1 MADCGKLQ
9 KQDIH
14 RTVELLAN
22 ILQKAA
28 QNAIIVKTE
37 EYSEDEEIAND
48 KLQFLKGIGLDSDE
62 SEK

>member
-37 EYSEDEEIAND
+37 EYSEDEDIATD
-48 KLQFLKGIGLDSDE
+48 KL
-62 SEK
+62 